1 MALVTLKEI
10 LTHAT
15 ENNYAVGSFNAVD
28 FNILRGLVAAA
39 EQERAP
45 IILNLGQGQ
54 FRLTPPELL
63 APIMVKMAQEASVPV
78 VVHLDHGKDIAT
90 CIRALKLGFSSIM
103 YDGSALSFEDN
114 VKNTNE
120 VIRFAKYY
128 GASVEAEIGKV
139 GNVETGDED
148 AVQVAAEQ
156 KIDQLT
162 TPEEAEA
169 FVSLTEVDALAV
181 AFGTAHGMYRG
192 VPKIDLA
199 RVKNIRAVVDVPL
212 VMHGGSGLDDDI
224 YREAILSGITKIN
237 YFTNMSHIVGESV
250 KSMLNSKDEAYYHE
264 TILHSVEA
272 TKQHVAHI
280 LRVFGSAG
288 KA

>member
-1 MALVTLKEI
+1 MLYEVIT
-10 LTHAT
+10 
-15 ENNYAVGSFNAVD
+15 
-28 FNILRGLVAAA
+28 
-39 EQERAP
+39 
-45 IILNLGQGQ
+45 
-54 FRLTPPELL
+54 
-63 APIMVKMAQEASVPV
+63 
-78 VVHLDHGKDIAT
+78 
-90 CIRALKLGFSSIM
+90 
-103 YDGSALSFEDN
+103 DN

-199 RVKNIRAVVDVPL
+199 RVK
-212 VMHGGSGLDDDI
+212 
-224 YREAILSGITKIN
+224 
-237 YFTNMSHIVGESV
+237 IV
-250 KSMLNSKDEAYYHE
+250 
-264 TILHSVEA
+264 
-272 TKQHVAHI
+272 
-280 LRVFGSAG
+280 
-288 KA
+288 